1 MVDGRTCRA
10 FSSALESPQSL
21 RTVAP
26 ASLSVKRPSVATSAT
41 APGDPV
47 NKSANPSKLTSVEK
61 SWKRVMGPNHPE
73 LPRLQNV
80 LRRAHVELAARAPE
94 S

>member
-1 MVDGRTCRA
+1 MALRA
-10 FSSALESPQSL
+10 SWAYANDLLADPNASVEDL
-21 RTVAP
+21 RE
-26 ASLSVKRPSVATSAT
+26 SVA
-41 APGDPV
+41 
-47 NKSANPSKLTSVEK
+47 KLTSVEK

>member
-1 MVDGRTCRA
+1 MRLEVELRNAARQDRRRCGRRLD
-10 FSSALESPQSL
+10 LEVEERHTSRERRRRSKTSVEDL
-21 RTVAP
+21 RE
-26 ASLSVKRPSVATSAT
+26 SVA
-41 APGDPV
+41 
-47 NKSANPSKLTSVEK
+47 KLTSVEK

>member
-1 MVDGRTCRA
+1 MRFEVELRHAARQDRRRCGRR
-10 FSSALESPQSL
+10 LDLDL
-21 RTVAP
+21 RE
-26 ASLSVKRPSVATSAT
+26 SVA
-41 APGDPV
+41 
-47 NKSANPSKLTSVEK
+47 KLTSVEK

-80 LRRAHVELAARAPE
+80 LRRAHVELAARTPE